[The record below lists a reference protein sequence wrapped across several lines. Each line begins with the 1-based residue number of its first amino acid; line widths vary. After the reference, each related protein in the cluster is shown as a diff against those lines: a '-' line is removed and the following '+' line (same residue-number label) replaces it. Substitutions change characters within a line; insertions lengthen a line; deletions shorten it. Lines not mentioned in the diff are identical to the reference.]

1 MILFF
6 PPERKV
12 SESVRTSE
20 TTPLHRPEE
29 TTLVHLKES
38 QDWLEFLLFYGSLS
52 VNSGSLEII

>member
-29 TTLVHLKES
+29 TTLDNLKES
-38 QDWLEFLLFYGSLS
+38 QDWSDFLLFYD
-52 VNSGSLEII
+52 IC